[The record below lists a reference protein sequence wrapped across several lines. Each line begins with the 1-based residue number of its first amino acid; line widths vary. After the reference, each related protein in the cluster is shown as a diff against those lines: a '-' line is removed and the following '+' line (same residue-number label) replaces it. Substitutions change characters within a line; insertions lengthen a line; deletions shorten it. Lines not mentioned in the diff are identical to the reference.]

1 MTDVMPEQQAVD
13 LDELSGGEPAS
24 MDGLDAV
31 DEQLIARLAGRA
43 REGGLALTGEGGLL
57 AQLTKRLVESALEG
71 EITDHLGY
79 DRHDAAGRDGG
90 NSRNGHR
97 SKTVLSEVGPVEI
110 DVPRDRDGSFEP
122 KIVAKRK
129 RRLSGIDELVI
140 SLSAK
145 GLTTGEVQAHLAEV
159 YGAQVSR
166 QTISTITDK
175 VIEGLAEWQNRP
187 LDPVYPV
194 IFIDAI
200 NVKIRD
206 GKVANR
212 PIYVALAVTC
222 EGRRDILGLWAGEA
236 PSVTGAPGGEGAKYW
251 LHVLT
256 EIKNRGVGDVLMVV
270 CDGLT
275 GLPDAITAVWP
286 QTITQT
292 CVVHLLRNSFRY
304 AGRQHFDAIAKALR
318 PVYTAPT
325 EAAAMERFL
334 EFCEAWGERYPAIV
348 RLWENAWAEFVP
360 FLSFDVEI
368 RKIVCTTNAI
378 ESVNSRIRRAV
389 KARGHFPNEQAGRIH
404 TVSATPSRGGVRV
417 GPTRASARAAA
428 AVLADDAH
436 RRRPGR
442 RGRNGRRVE
451 GRGVAVVP

>member
-1 MTDVMPEQQAVD
+1 MTDVMPEPVVD
-13 LDELSGGEPAS
+13 LDTLADDAPPVPGAGGP
-24 MDGLDAV
+24 DLLDAV
-31 DEQLIARLAGRA
+31 DAQLLDRLVGQARD
-43 REGGLALTGEGGLL
+43 GGLQLTGEGGLL
-57 AQLTKRLVESALEG
+57 AQLTKRLIESALEG

-90 NSRNGHR
+90 NSRNGR
-97 SKTVLSEVGPVEI
+97 RAKTVLTEVGPVEI

-122 KIVAKRK
+122 RIVAKRK
-129 RRLSGIDELVI
+129 RRLSGVDELVL

-145 GLTTGEVQAHLAEV
+145 GLTTGEVAAHLAEV
-159 YGAQVSR
+159 YGAEVSR

-175 VIEGLAEWQNRP
+175 VIEGMAEWQNRP

-212 PIYVALAVTC
+212 PVYVALAVTC
-222 EGRRDILGLWAGEA
+222 DGRRDILGLWAGESA
-236 PSVTGAPGGEGAKYW
+236 SVTGGPVGEGAKYW

-256 EIKNRGVGDVLMVV
+256 EIRNRGVGDVLMVV

-275 GLPDAITAVWP
+275 GLPDAISAVWP
-286 QTITQT
+286 ATITQT

-304 AGRQHFDAIAKALR
+304 AGRQHYDAIAKALR

-325 EAAAMERFL
+325 EAAATERFG

-368 RKIVCTTNAI
+368 RRVICTTNAI

-389 KARGHFPNEQAGRIH
+389 KARGHFPNEQAALNCVYMAIMSLDPTGTGQRRWMMRWKPALNAFDIAFDGRL
-404 TVSATPSRGGVRV
+404 SAGCR
-417 GPTRASARAAA
+417 
-428 AVLADDAH
+428 
-436 RRRPGR
+436 
-442 RGRNGRRVE
+442 
-451 GRGVAVVP
+451 

>member
-1 MTDVMPEQQAVD
+1 MMDVTPDSQAVD
-13 LDELSGGEPAS
+13 LDEFAGDSSAGAGE
-24 MDGLDAV
+24 LDAV

-43 REGGLALTGEGGLL
+43 RAGGLALTGEAGLL

-79 DRHDAAGRDGG
+79 DRHDAVGRDGG

-97 SKTVLSEVGPVEI
+97 SKTLLTEVGPVQV
-110 DVPRDRDGSFEP
+110 DVPRDRDATFEP
-122 KIVAKRK
+122 RIVAKRK
-129 RRLSGIDELVI
+129 RRLSGVDELVI

-145 GLTTGEVQAHLAEV
+145 GLTTGEVAAHLAEV
-159 YGAQVSR
+159 YGADVSR

-175 VIEGLAEWQNRP
+175 VIEGMAEWQNRP

-212 PIYVALAVTC
+212 PIYVALAVTS

-275 GLPDAITAVWP
+275 GLPDAISAVWP
-286 QTITQT
+286 ATITQT

-304 AGRQHFDAIAKALR
+304 AGRQHYEAIARALR

-334 EFCEAWGERYPAIV
+334 EFCQTWGERYPAIV
-348 RLWENAWAEFVP
+348 RLWENAWSEFVP

-368 RKIVCTTNAI
+368 RKIICTTNAI

-389 KARGHFPNEQAGRIH
+389 KARGHFPNEQAALKCVYMAIM
-404 TVSATPSRGGVRV
+404 SLD
-417 GPTRASARAAA
+417 PTGTGQRRWTMRWKPALNAFSITFGDRFPAA
-428 AVLADDAH
+428 
-436 RRRPGR
+436 
-442 RGRNGRRVE
+442 E
-451 GRGVAVVP
+451 TY

>member
-1 MTDVMPEQQAVD
+1 MMDVTPDSQAVD
-13 LDELSGGEPAS
+13 FDEFAGDSSAGAGE
-24 MDGLDAV
+24 LDAV

-43 REGGLALTGEGGLL
+43 RAGGLALTGEAGLL

-79 DRHDAAGRDGG
+79 DRHDAVGRDGG

-97 SKTVLSEVGPVEI
+97 SKTLLTEVGPVQV
-110 DVPRDRDGSFEP
+110 DVPRDRDATFEP
-122 KIVAKRK
+122 RIVAKRK
-129 RRLSGIDELVI
+129 RRLSGVDELVI

-145 GLTTGEVQAHLAEV
+145 GLTTGEVAAHLAEV
-159 YGAQVSR
+159 YGADVSR

-175 VIEGLAEWQNRP
+175 VIEGMAEWQNRP

-212 PIYVALAVTC
+212 PIYVALAVTS

-275 GLPDAITAVWP
+275 GLPDAISAVWP
-286 QTITQT
+286 ATITQT

-304 AGRQHFDAIAKALR
+304 AGRQHYEAIARALR

-334 EFCEAWGERYPAIV
+334 EFCQTWGERYPAIV
-348 RLWENAWAEFVP
+348 RLWENAWSEFVP

-368 RKIVCTTNAI
+368 RKIICTTNAI

-389 KARGHFPNEQAGRIH
+389 KARGHFPNEQAALKCVYMAIMSLDPTGTGQRRWTMRWKPALNAFDMTFDGRL
-404 TVSATPSRGGVRV
+404 SA
-417 GPTRASARAAA
+417 
-428 AVLADDAH
+428 
-436 RRRPGR
+436 GR
-442 RGRNGRRVE
+442 R
-451 GRGVAVVP
+451 

>member
-13 LDELSGGEPAS
+13 LDELVGEESAGA
-24 MDGLDAV
+24 DELDAV

-43 REGGLALTGEGGLL
+43 RAGGLQLTGEGGLL
-57 AQLTKRLVESALEG
+57 AQLTKRLVESALQG

-79 DRHDAAGRDGG
+79 DRHDAAGRDGR

-97 SKTVLSEVGPVEI
+97 SKTVLTEVGPVEI
-110 DVPRDRDGSFEP
+110 DVPRDRDATFEP
-122 KIVAKRK
+122 RIVAKRQ
-129 RRLSGIDELVI
+129 RRLSGVEELVI
-140 SLSAK
+140 SLSAR

-159 YGAQVSR
+159 YGAEVSR

-175 VIEGLAEWQNRP
+175 VVEGMAEWANRP

-222 EGRRDILGLWAGEA
+222 DGHRDILGLWAGDA
-236 PSVTGAPGGEGAKYW
+236 SAGGEGAKYW

-256 EIKNRGVGDVLMVV
+256 EIKNRGVNDVLMVV

-275 GLPDAITAVWP
+275 GLPDAVTATWA

-318 PVYTAPT
+318 PIYTAAT

-334 EFCEAWGERYPAIV
+334 EFCEVWGERYPAIV

-368 RKIVCTTNAI
+368 RKIICTTNAI

-389 KARGHFPNEQAGRIH
+389 KARGHFPNEAAALKCVYMAIMSLDPTGAGRRRWAIRWKPALNAFDIAFDGRL
-404 TVSATPSRGGVRV
+404 SA
-417 GPTRASARAAA
+417 
-428 AVLADDAH
+428 
-436 RRRPGR
+436 GR
-442 RGRNGRRVE
+442 S
-451 GRGVAVVP
+451 

>member
-1 MTDVMPEQQAVD
+1 MMDVTPDSQAVD
-13 LDELSGGEPAS
+13 LDELAGDSPAGAG
-24 MDGLDAV
+24 GLDVV

-43 REGGLALTGEGGLL
+43 RAGGLALTGEAGLL

-79 DRHDAAGRDGG
+79 DRHDAGGRDGG

-97 SKTVLSEVGPVEI
+97 SKTVLTEVGPVQI
-110 DVPRDRDGSFEP
+110 DVPRDRDATFEP
-122 KIVAKRK
+122 RIVGKRK
-129 RRLSGIDELVI
+129 RRLSGLDELVI

-145 GLTTGEVQAHLAEV
+145 GLTTGEVAAHLGEV
-159 YGAQVSR
+159 YGADVSR

-175 VIEGLAEWQNRP
+175 VIEGMAEWQNRP

-212 PIYVALAVTC
+212 PIYVALAVTS

-275 GLPDAITAVWP
+275 GLPDAISTVWP
-286 QTITQT
+286 ATITQT

-304 AGRQHFDAIAKALR
+304 AGRQHYEAIAKALR

-325 EAAAMERFL
+325 EAAATERFL
-334 EFCEAWGERYPAIV
+334 EFCETWGERYPAIV

-368 RKIVCTTNAI
+368 RKIICTTNAI
-378 ESVNSRIRRAV
+378 ESVNARIRRAV
-389 KARGHFPNEQAGRIH
+389 TARGHFPNEQAALKCVYLAIMSLDPTGTGQRRWSMRWKPALNAFDMAFDGRL
-404 TVSATPSRGGVRV
+404 SA
-417 GPTRASARAAA
+417 ARK
-428 AVLADDAH
+428 
-436 RRRPGR
+436 
-442 RGRNGRRVE
+442 
-451 GRGVAVVP
+451 